1 MSRSSTLSWGTGLQ
15 NGLKKI
21 CSLVHIAR
29 PGARARDLVSRE
41 GGGGDGSKSPRSPG
55 SIDSLHDSA
64 SLSSSSIKTSAA
76 GEFDQDSRDGGIR
89 AWLVVSGCWLA
100 LFAALG
106 FMNILSTFQAYLATT
121 WTADD
126 LSPGAVGGAIFA
138 YAFLSFLLGLYV
150 GPLFD
155 KHGPRWLILGGTV
168 SLVAS
173 LLLASVVDDDAA
185 AGAGLILAALA
196 ILGSLGSTL
205 LYVPSVAAVARVF
218 SAHRGLAIG
227 LATTSTSASGLVFPP
242 LLHALFVRVGW
253 AWAVRAIALF
263 CLALTVAAN
272 FLITRAPGLAAGTK
286 REEGERGEEKEPKEQ
301 KEGGEKAAAAA
312 PAGGSSSSRSSP
324 RPLRARIIFGGV
336 GGGGG
341 RVSAAA
347 GFAPTVGAVLC
358 AQLGSSLALSY
369 LPRYALGR
377 AGLGRAEAFEVVA
390 VANGASVAGRVLAG
404 WAADR
409 LGPFDAGVGCCAA
422 AALASLG
429 VWLPAGGTKGGV
441 MSFAAVFGVASGGG
455 VSLAPVVVGRLC
467 DAREYGRYYGTCHAV
482 TSFLVMLAVPV
493 AEQVFDG
500 GEGRHPSLVVV
511 TGVLYVL
518 AAVAFA
524 AARVVVAGRRLRII
538 C

>member
-1 MSRSSTLSWGTGLQ
+1 
-15 NGLKKI
+15 
-21 CSLVHIAR
+21 
-29 PGARARDLVSRE
+29 
-41 GGGGDGSKSPRSPG
+41 
-55 SIDSLHDSA
+55 
-64 SLSSSSIKTSAA
+64 A

-106 FMNILSTFQAYLATT
+106 FMNILSTFRAYLATT

-138 YAFLSFLLGLYV
+138 YAFLSFLLGLHV

-173 LLLASVVDDDAA
+173 LLLASVDAA
-185 AGAGLILAALA
+185 AAAAGLILAALA

-218 SAHRGLAIG
+218 SAHHRGLAIG

-242 LLHALFVRVGW
+242 LLDALFARVGW

-272 FLITRAPGLAAGTK
+272 FLITRAPGLAAGTE

-301 KEGGEKAAAAA
+301 KEGGEKEAAAA
-312 PAGGSSSSRSSP
+312 GGT
-324 RPLRARIIFGGV
+324 
-336 GGGGG
+336 
-341 RVSAAA
+341 A

-409 LGPFDAGVGCCAA
+409 LGPFDASVGCCAA
-422 AALASLG
+422 AALASLA

-467 DAREYGRYYGTCHAV
+467 DAREYGRYYGTCHAI

-511 TGVLYVL
+511 TGVFYVL

-524 AARVVVAGRRLRII
+524 AARVVVAGRRL
-538 C
+538 

>member
-21 CSLVHIAR
+21 CSVVHIAR
-29 PGARARDLVSRE
+29 SGPRARDLVSR
-41 GGGGDGSKSPRSPG
+41 GGGGGEDGSKSPRSPG

-64 SLSSSSIKTSAA
+64 GLSSSSIKISAA

-106 FMNILSTFQAYLATT
+106 FMNILSTFRAYLATT

-138 YAFLSFLLGLYV
+138 YAFLSFLLGLHV

-173 LLLASVVDDDAA
+173 LLLASVDAA
-185 AGAGLILAALA
+185 AAAAGLILAALA

-218 SAHRGLAIG
+218 SAHHRGLAIG

-242 LLHALFVRVGW
+242 LLDALFARVGW
-253 AWAVRAIALF
+253 AWAVRAIAL
-263 CLALTVAAN
+263 
-272 FLITRAPGLAAGTK
+272 
-286 REEGERGEEKEPKEQ
+286 
-301 KEGGEKAAAAA
+301 
-312 PAGGSSSSRSSP
+312 RSSL

-336 GGGGG
+336 GSGGGG
-341 RVSAAA
+341 VSAAA

-409 LGPFDAGVGCCAA
+409 LGPFDASVGCCAA
-422 AALASLG
+422 AALASLA

-467 DAREYGRYYGTCHAV
+467 DAREYGRYYGTCHAI

-511 TGVLYVL
+511 TGVFYVL

-538 C
+538 CR